1 MRELF
6 VDPPWTPPESVQ
18 CSLLNISY
26 SSSGGCSSN
35 GLSEDQM
42 EASLATVQ
50 SLAVACRA
58 DMKLL
63 RQKPAEEGLTAE
75 CLVRRK
81 VEEDDFLEVR

>member
-1 MRELF
+1 
-6 VDPPWTPPESVQ
+6 
-18 CSLLNISY
+18 
-26 SSSGGCSSN
+26 
-35 GLSEDQM
+35 M